1 MRTAV
6 LKRKVLSNE
15 KVAPDIFRI
24 RIDIWDEVKRACPG
38 QFIHVRCSSLY
49 DPLLRR
55 PFSIH
60 EVNQN
65 AVGILYRAAGKGTVL
80 LSEKKPGDMLDVM
93 GPLGSGF
100 KIVPGRGPFVIV
112 AGGMGAAP
120 MIFLAKIISGRVE
133 DSAGKR
139 DRADIRVLIGAGTK
153 ELVLCEEDF
162 KKLGCSV
169 EIATDDGSY
178 GREGYVSRLFKELV
192 VKMKPL
198 QVYACGPGA
207 MLREIAIE
215 AFRHKISCQMSFEE
229 RMGCGVG
236 ACLGCVMKVK
246 EPDGSLT
253 YKRVCREG
261 PVFDAEAVVWDET

>member
-1 MRTAV
+1 MAV

-15 KVAPDIFRI
+15 EIAPDIFRV
-24 RIDIWDEVKRACPG
+24 RMEIWDEVKSACPG

-60 EVNQN
+60 EVNRDT
-65 AVGILYRAAGKGTVL
+65 VGILYRVVGKGTVL
-80 LSEKKPGDMLDVM
+80 LSEKKRGDMLDVM

-100 KIVPGRGPFVIV
+100 KILPGRGPFVIA

-120 MIFLAKIISGRVE
+120 MIFLAKIISGMVK
-133 DSAGKR
+133 DSAGKFGN
-139 DRADIRVLIGAGTK
+139 ADIKVLIGAQTK
-153 ELVLCEEDF
+153 KLVLCEEDF

-169 EIATDDGSY
+169 EVATDDGSY
-178 GREGYVSRLFKELV
+178 GREGYVSRLFNELV
-192 VKMKPL
+192 GKMKPL
-198 QVYACGPGA
+198 RVYACGPGA

-215 AFRHKISCQMSFEE
+215 AFKYKVSCQMSFEA

-236 ACLGCVMKVK
+236 VCLGCVVKMK
-246 EPDGSLT
+246 EPDGSLV

-261 PVFDAEAVVWDET
+261 PVFDAEAVVW